1 MNKDIKMAG
10 QRKTFNEINIT
21 PLTDIFLVLLIIMMV
36 IAPLLDQQGL
46 NLAVPNMIEVQDEI
60 KDSKL
65 IKVLVTND
73 NKYMLDEEEIPISEA
88 GKIISERAKENP
100 DGLLI
105 MTEADATHGAVVKLM
120 DEARNNGVVNISIT
134 EY

>member
-1 MNKDIKMAG
+1 MAG

-65 IKVLVTND
+65 LKVLVTDD
-73 NKYMLDEEEIPISEA
+73 NKYMVDDVEIPLSELGSFIS
-88 GKIISERAKENP
+88 GKVQDCP

-105 MTEADATHGAVVKLM
+105 MTEENSTHGTVVKLM
-120 DEARNNGVVNISIT
+120 DEARNNGITNISIT
-134 EY
+134 ES